1 MQAESV
7 YIDAVLPQGEF
18 VQVTEALLQLE
29 WFEVNKKRL
38 TRTTTTGQTIVM
50 ELGKGNEWCFGDG
63 LFHDGKLIAI
73 IAIKPTLTI
82 CFNPVNAVQ
91 AADFSYYLGNR
102 HLPLFMDPEREMY
115 RVPYDGRLYEQL
127 LAKFQ
132 SQVQLEDGMLL
143 SENLVR
149 QLIKKSRN
157 ENEL

>member
-1 MQAESV
+1 MQAELV
-7 YIDAVLPQGEF
+7 YIDAVLPQGAF
-18 VQVTEALLQLE
+18 AQDTVSLLQLE

-38 TRTTTTGQTIVM
+38 TRATTTGQTLLM
-50 ELGKGNEWCFGDG
+50 ELEKGREWCSGDG
-63 LFHDGKLIAI
+63 LFHEGKLIAT

-82 CFNPVNAVQ
+82 CFSPVNTVQ

-102 HLPLFMDPEREMY
+102 HLPLFMETNRAMY

-132 SQVQLEDGMLL
+132 SQVQLEDGILL
-143 SENLVR
+143 SENLVKR
-149 QLIKKSRN
+149 LIKKSRN

>member
-7 YIDAVLPQGEF
+7 YIDAVLPQGAF
-18 VQVTEALLQLE
+18 VLDTVALLQLE
-29 WFEVNKKRL
+29 WFEVNKKRF
-38 TRTTTTGQTIVM
+38 TRATTTGQTLLM
-50 ELGKGNEWCFGDG
+50 ELEKGREWCFGDG
-63 LFHDGKLIAI
+63 LFHKGKLIAT

-82 CFNPVNAVQ
+82 CFNPVNTFQ

-102 HLPLFMDPEREMY
+102 HLPLFMDSNSKRY

-132 SQVQLEDGMLL
+132 SQIELEDRILL
-143 SENLVR
+143 SENLVKR
-149 QLIKKSRN
+149 LMKKSRN

>member
-18 VQVTEALLQLE
+18 AQDTVARLQLE

-38 TRTTTTGQTIVM
+38 TRATTTGQTLVM
-50 ELGKGNEWCFGDG
+50 ELERGSEWCSGDG
-63 LFHDGKLIAI
+63 LFHEGKLIAT

-82 CFNPVNAVQ
+82 CFSPVNTVQ

-102 HLPLFMDPEREMY
+102 HLPLFMETDRAMY

-132 SQVQLEDGMLL
+132 SQVQLEDGILL
-143 SENLVR
+143 SENLVKR
-149 QLIKKSRN
+149 LVKKSRN

>member
-18 VQVTEALLQLE
+18 AQDTVALLQLE
-29 WFEVNKKRL
+29 WFEVNKKKL
-38 TRTTTTGQTIVM
+38 TRATTTGQTLVM
-50 ELGKGNEWCFGDG
+50 ELEKGKEWCFGDG
-63 LFHDGKLIAI
+63 LFHADKLIATI
-73 IAIKPTLTI
+73 GIKPTLTI

-91 AADFSYYLGNR
+91 VADFSYYLGNR
-102 HLPLFMDPEREMY
+102 HLPLFMETDSDMY

-132 SQVQLEDGMLL
+132 SQIQLEDGILL

-149 QLIKKSRN
+149 RLIKKIKK
-157 ENEL
+157 